1 MREHIREIREPDVEA
16 CIPADVIRQ
25 IETEADRL
33 TDVLA
38 DLISYSDDI
47 RMENGEGSRCSLQA
61 IESDEEALVLF
72 RHQLEVDPVSG
83 FLNGTK
89 VRQGKS
95 ADTLLG
101 NLRKKLRLRISG
113 QTLRTIGSRIADRL
127 QEDLQPER
135 RGMRRGKRPEPVLVG
150 SIKALPG
157 SCGRAAVISA
167 AAVRV
172 GQNTRLLHAC
182 AAKYQLEAA
191 EAMLDRYDSIHE
203 VARSHVPDLFS
214 DARKIRRHFT
224 IHVGGTNT
232 GKTHDAMKALANA
245 PSGVYLARP
254 VQLRN
259 RRGEGNQTGSLPYL

>member
-182 AAKYQLEAA
+182 AAMKQQRPCWTGTIRSMRWPGLTFRISS
-191 EAMLDRYDSIHE
+191 AMPE
-203 VARSHVPDLFS
+203 
-214 DARKIRRHFT
+214 K
-224 IHVGGTNT
+224 
-232 GKTHDAMKALANA
+232 
-245 PSGVYLARP
+245 SGVILP
-254 VQLRN
+254 SMWEVPTQE
-259 RRGEGNQTGSLPYL
+259 RRMTP